1 MSEQLFSL
9 IFNWK
14 RMDPITKAITFSE
27 AERRPLAAAER
38 EMKAETTAI
47 VSDVSD
53 KTNRSEQKE
62 KKIIS

>member
-9 IFNWK
+9 ILNWK
-14 RMDPITKAITFSE
+14 RMDPITKASTFSE
-27 AERRPLAAAER
+27 AERRTLAAAER
-38 EMKAETTAI
+38 ETKAETKAI

-62 KKIIS
+62 NKIIS